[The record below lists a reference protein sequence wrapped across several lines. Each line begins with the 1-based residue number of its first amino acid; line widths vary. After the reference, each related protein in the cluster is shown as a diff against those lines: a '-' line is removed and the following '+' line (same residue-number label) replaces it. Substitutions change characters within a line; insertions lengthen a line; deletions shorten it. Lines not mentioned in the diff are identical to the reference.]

1 MQSALPCV
9 LESLVVKVQAPSAD
23 AQEGVARAAEVA
35 IEANLRVKGLDV
47 PFDSEVEIARKQM
60 GVVEVDHLSGPFTTN

>member
-23 AQEGVARAAEVA
+23 AQEGITRAAEGA
-35 IEANLRVKGLDV
+35 IETNFRVKGFDV
-47 PFDSEVEIARKQM
+47 PFYSEVEIARKQM
-60 GVVEVDHLSGPFTTN
+60 GVVEVDHLFGPFTTN